1 MEHYGGLQVMTI
13 YVLGELNVDMIITGT
28 DLIPEW
34 NREKLV
40 DSFDLVLGSSSA
52 ITACALAGLGMDVR
66 FVSLVGAD
74 DFGDFCIE
82 QLNSRGVNTK
92 YVKRHPFLKTG
103 VTLSFSTPSDRGL
116 LTFMGS
122 IPALT
127 PADLPEALYHEA
139 KHIHFGSYYLQ
150 DGMRA
155 HWQEVFREARQKGI
169 STSFD
174 AGWDV
179 RNNWHRDEIHSL
191 ISDTDLFIPSE
202 EELLHIYTVQTL
214 EEVWGLLPDK
224 RQWIAVKRG
233 SNGAAMLAPNE
244 AIQSVN
250 AYNIV
255 PIDTT
260 GAGDSFNAGFIYGF
274 LSGKRDDELLRF
286 ANACGGLSTQVLG
299 GVGGLASLQ
308 DVEAFQSTHMLRQ

>member
-1 MEHYGGLQVMTI
+1 MTI
-13 YVLGELNVDMIITGT
+13 FVLGELNVDMIVTGN

-34 NREKLV
+34 NKEKLV

-52 ITACALAGLGMDVR
+52 ITACALASLGMDVR

-74 DFGDFCIE
+74 DFGDYCIE
-82 QLNSRGVNTK
+82 QLKSRGVNTE
-92 YVKRHPFLKTG
+92 YVKRHPVLKTG
-103 VTLSFSTPSDRGL
+103 VTLSFSTPMDRGL

-127 PADLPEALYHEA
+127 PADLPEDLYNEA

-174 AGWDV
+174 TGWDV

-191 ISDTDLFIPSE
+191 IADTDLFIPSE
-202 EELLHIYTVQTL
+202 EELLHIYGVQTL
-214 EEVWGLLPDK
+214 DEVWELLPEK
-224 RQWIAVKRG
+224 RQRIAVKRG
-233 SNGAAMLAPNE
+233 SRGAVMLAPDE

-255 PIDTT
+255 PMDTT
-260 GAGDSFNAGFIYGF
+260 GAGDSFNAGLIYGF
-274 LSGKRDDELLRF
+274 LTEKRGTELLEF
-286 ANACGGLSTQVLG
+286 ANACGALSTQALG
-299 GVGGLASLQ
+299 GVGGLSSIE
-308 DVEAFQSTHMLRQ
+308 DVEAFQSTYKLRQ